1 MMGMGV
7 DGTVALRE
15 ALAIHLPQLAL
26 TRSRVEILLLE
37 FFETQNIPIPEI
49 NVYLEGFL
57 VDAVW
62 RTQKVVVEVDGW
74 PGHRTPAQL
83 HDNYM

>member
-1 MMGMGV
+1 M
-7 DGTVALRE
+7 
-15 ALAIHLPQLAL
+15 QS
-26 TRSRVEILLLE
+26 RSKVETALLE

-62 RTQKVVVEVDGW
+62 RT
-74 PGHRTPAQL
+74 
-83 HDNYM
+83 